1 MVRVLYI
8 LSQQPSKDKQG
19 YLIPFSNLDPVLL
32 PGHATCWDFCC
43 WLNWALYSRWTS
55 CHWAS
60 TVGSY
65 SGFHRSWQTAQVVA
79 YACFSSL
86 LLLRD
91 RAHLRAGHRAGHQP
105 TIVLSRAQYSV
116 GKNCLELEFGF
127 GRLGFGHLFVWSG
140 IQAFTGAGILARWW
154 LMHALAHYY

>member
-1 MVRVLYI
+1 M
-8 LSQQPSKDKQG
+8 
-19 YLIPFSNLDPVLL
+19 LL

-65 SGFHRSWQTAQVVA
+65 SGFHWSWQTAQVVA

-91 RAHLRAGHRAGHQP
+91 RAGHQLA
-105 TIVLSRAQYSV
+105 IVLSRAQYSV
-116 GKNCLELEFGF
+116 GKNCLELEFGS
-127 GRLGFGHLFVWSG
+127 GRKGFVHLFVWYG
-140 IQAFTGAGILARWW
+140 IQAFTGAGTLPKWW
-154 LMHALAHYY
+154 LMHALAQHQENVHISEQAIKQASSLL